1 MVSDGDDE
9 YYENKDDECYETG
22 SLLGSEVHYTT
33 ESDKDARYNVN
44 TQKSLAFLYPFN
56 MKDQ

>member
-1 MVSDGDDE
+1 MLFT
-9 YYENKDDECYETG
+9 ENPKEATRKPLE
-22 SLLGSEVHYTT
+22 LNEL
-33 ESDKDARYNVN
+33 DKDARYNVN